1 MIAQTVMRTVR
12 RSGKTIQTAMK
23 RAKYKN
29 KIASIARSNG
39 NVGTIQQEYSQ
50 RIDLYWE
57 QHYGSKIK
65 KAWHQA
71 YASVNGVF
79 DERYIPE
86 DVYYIEIEP
95 KLNRRELFKAY
106 VDKSGYERILKGYLS
121 PETILKN
128 RNGYYADGSDAPLSL
143 EDAEKRLL
151 ARNGMFFIKPSIESG
166 GGKGVE
172 ALYIEQGRIR
182 FRDQPASFS
191 QVAAYY
197 GRDFIV
203 QDKLEQH
210 AVLNGIYPNAINTL
224 RILTLRLNG
233 RIHLLST
240 LARFGNQ
247 GSVVDNQAAGGVSCS
262 VHPDG
267 RLNTYAIDKY
277 GRKHQAHPYT
287 GAVFG
292 EKVIPKYEQAVQ
304 HVFDLHAQL
313 PYFDLV
319 SWDIA
324 VDPEARPV
332 LVELNL
338 IGQEINFH
346 QFNNGP
352 LFGDLTDDI
361 LLLLKEGKGAK

>member
-12 RSGKTIQTAMK
+12 RSGKTIRTAMK

-29 KIASIARSNG
+29 KIASICRSNG
-39 NVGTIQQEYSQ
+39 NVGTMQQEYSQ
-50 RIDLYWE
+50 RIDQYWE
-57 QHYGSKIK
+57 SHYGSKIN

-86 DVYYIEIEP
+86 DIYYIEIEP

-106 VDKSGYERILKGYLS
+106 VDKNSYGRILSGYLS

-128 RNGYYADGSDAPLSL
+128 RNGYYSDGADTPLTFG
-143 EDAEKRLL
+143 DAEKHLL
-151 ARNGMFFIKPSIESG
+151 ARSGMFFIKPSIESG

-182 FRDQPASFS
+182 FRDMPASFQ
-191 QVAAYY
+191 QVADYY
-197 GRDFIV
+197 GKDFIV

-210 AVLNGIYPNAINTL
+210 EVLNGIYPNAVNTL
-224 RILTLRLNG
+224 RILTLRLGG

-262 VHPDG
+262 VRPDG
-267 RLNTYAIDKY
+267 RLNTFAIDKY
-277 GRKHQAHPYT
+277 GHKHHAHPYT

-292 EKVIPKYEQAVQ
+292 NTVIPQYEQAVQ
-304 HVFDLHAQL
+304 HVFDLHEQL

-324 VDPEARPV
+324 IDPEARPV

-361 LLLLKEGKGAK
+361 LRLLKEAKGLK